1 MVECHFCFDPATSFF
16 LELLVISLHSFPV
29 AYWKSS
35 DLGSSLLVLCFSA
48 FSYSLWDSHSK
59 YIGIDCHFLLQWA
72 IFFSELFIMTC
83 PSWVAL
89 HSITQNFKLCK
100 PLYQDKAIIYEED
113 HHSYW
118 PWVANL
124 CWFQKELISAGEISG
139 SPFTSVQHLDW
150 KLTSIVTY
158 ITRKK
163 YYLPYIH
170 TASIL
175 SGNTHKSATQNFF
188 EKQREVF
195 TLHWFL
201 LSFFF
206 FFFFEWVLMYF
217 NHKLYW
223 VLSWWKQHPGYGLW
237 SVFWGNRAPVVS
249 LIHHLCILSLP
260 VSLKYLTKPGLFCL
274 TGSKTKCWD
283 AEVCSNESI
292 YS

>member
-1 MVECHFCFDPATSFF
+1 MKRITIVTDP
-16 LELLVISLHSFPV
+16 
-29 AYWKSS
+29 
-35 DLGSSLLVLCFSA
+35 
-48 FSYSLWDSHSK
+48 
-59 YIGIDCHFLLQWA
+59 
-72 IFFSELFIMTC
+72 
-83 PSWVAL
+83 
-89 HSITQNFKLCK
+89 
-100 PLYQDKAIIYEED
+100 
-113 HHSYW
+113 
-118 PWVANL
+118 ANL

-139 SPFTSVQHLDW
+139 SPFTSVQHLAW

-170 TASIL
+170 TESIL
-175 SGNTHKSATQNFF
+175 SGNKHKSATQN
-188 EKQREVF
+188 
-195 TLHWFL
+195 L
-201 LSFFF
+201 
-206 FFFFEWVLMYF
+206 VLMYF

-237 SVFWGNRAPVVS
+237 SVLRGNRAPIVS

-274 TGSKTKCWD
+274 TGSKTGCWD